1 MSVAIVKAV
10 TGVNRGRGAKLLD
23 LIKRGLANA
32 DEYVSGLDYNRGAQI
47 LLGNDANVQR
57 SLRRGTAKALET
69 GMRLANKTPFYSAT
83 PEAIREA
90 AYRTALG
97 QTSSNILRAAP
108 ATAALGTVALGGAAL
123 DPLIET
129 DRERQEKERLLM
141 ALELLQQGQY

>member
-10 TGVNRGRGAKLLD
+10 TGANRGRGAALLD

-32 DEYVSGLDYNRGAQI
+32 DKYVSGLDYNRGAQI

-57 SLRRGTAKALET
+57 SLRRGTAKALEA
-69 GMRLANKTPFYSAT
+69 GMGIANKTPFYSAT

-97 QTSSNILRAAP
+97 PTSSNILRAAP
-108 ATAALGTVALGGAAL
+108 ATAALGTLALGGAAV
-123 DPLIET
+123 DAVTESE
-129 DRERQEKERLLM
+129 DERNLRL
-141 ALELLQQGQY
+141 ALELLQQRGY

>member
-10 TGVNRGRGAKLLD
+10 TGANRGRGAALLD

-32 DEYVSGLDYNRGAQI
+32 DKYVSGLDYNRGAQI

-57 SLRRGTAKALET
+57 SLRRGTAKALEA
-69 GMRLANKTPFYSAT
+69 GMGIANKTPFYSAT

-97 QTSSNILRAAP
+97 PTSSNILRAAP
-108 ATAALGTVALGGAAL
+108 ATAALGTLALGGAAV
-123 DPLIET
+123 DAVTESE
-129 DRERQEKERLLM
+129 DERNLRL
-141 ALELLQQGQY
+141 ALELLQQRGYS

>member
-10 TGVNRGRGAKLLD
+10 TNANRGRGAALLD

-32 DEYVSGLDYNRGAQI
+32 DNYVSNLDYNRGAQI

-57 SLRRGTAKALET
+57 SLRRGTAKALEA
-69 GMRLANKTPFYSAT
+69 GMNLANKTPFYTAT
-83 PEAIREA
+83 PQEIKEA

-108 ATAALGTVALGGAAL
+108 AAATLGTMALGGAAL
-123 DPLIET
+123 DAVTESEE
-129 DRERQEKERLLM
+129 ERNLRL
-141 ALELLQQGQY
+141 ALELLQRGY